1 MKQIEKKVLK
11 KITPTVEYREK
22 IKKVVKELEDKIKK
36 ETKKRK
42 LPVDIIV
49 VGSIA
54 KDTYLMNNMD
64 IDFFICFPTNF
75 KKEKI
80 AKKAISIGNIIL
92 KDTEESYAEHPYL
105 RGYYKEYYVELVP
118 CYKIEKS
125 SQKLSA
131 VDRTPLHTE
140 YVKKHLKKTQKKDVR
155 LLKQFLRGIN
165 CYGAEAQIQGFSGY
179 LCEILILYYGS
190 FKKLIEE
197 AKNWKQGIKLFL
209 KKGEFADFDT
219 PLIFI
224 DPVDSERNV
233 ASALSKK
240 KFDFFIKASKNY
252 QKKSDTTFFFPNP
265 IKPWTIQKI
274 KNKIKKQD
282 CKYIGIKFKEPDI
295 IDENLYP
302 QLRKAES
309 SIKQACEKKDF
320 KIYDAQFFIDKKIN
334 EIFIIIK
341 TAKKKLAE
349 TKIHQGP
356 PIKLIDNVNQFKKK
370 WVNNKKLVKGPFEK
384 NKRIHVEIKRNYRD
398 IKNFLEKNLTNLSLG
413 KHLDKKITKNYEIIE
428 LEKLLNENLRIFWTD
443 YLDEKDPWER

>member
-1 MKQIEKKVLK
+1 MNQIEKKVLQ

-22 IKKVVKELEDKIKK
+22 IKKIVKELEDKIKK

-42 LPVDIIV
+42 LPVDIIL

-80 AKKAISIGNIIL
+80 AKNAISIGKVIL
-92 KDTEESYAEHPYL
+92 TDTEESYAEHPYL

-197 AKNWKQGIKLFL
+197 AKNWKPGIKIFL
-209 KKGEFADFDT
+209 KKGKNPIFDT

-224 DPVDSERNV
+224 DPVDPERNV

-240 KFDFFIKASKNY
+240 KFDFFIKASREY
-252 QKKSDTTFFFPNP
+252 QKKPDINFFFPKP
-265 IKPWTIQKI
+265 IKPWTIKKI
-274 KNKIKKQD
+274 KNKLKKQD
-282 CKYIGIKFKEPDI
+282 CRYVGIKFKEPNI

-302 QLRKAES
+302 QVRKAKS
-309 SIKQACEKKDF
+309 SIKKACEKKDF
-320 KIYDAQFFIDKKIN
+320 KIFDTQFFIDKKSN
-334 EIFIIIK
+334 EIYIIIK
-341 TAKKKLAE
+341 TTIEKLSE

-356 PIKLIDNVNQFKKK
+356 PIKLTDNVNQFKEK
-370 WVNNKKLVKGPFEK
+370 WMKHKKLVRGPFEK
-384 NKRIHVEIKRNYRD
+384 NKRINVEIKRNYRD
-398 IKNFLEKNLTNLSLG
+398 IKNFLEENLSNLSLG
-413 KHLDKKITKNYEIIE
+413 KHLDKIIEKNYEIIE
-428 LEKLLNENLRIFWTD
+428 SEKLLNENLRIFWTD
-443 YLDEKDPWER
+443 YLDEKYSWER